1 MRSFA
6 FLTALLFS
14 VPAVAQAASDA
25 DLYKRCAQCHLP
37 SGVGVP
43 GTFPPL
49 DAQLGKIAASPE
61 GRAYLIL
68 VATQGLSGQL
78 KVGSQVYRNI
88 MPAQNLNAA
97 DTATVLNYILNRF
110 SSEGLPQDW
119 KPFTEAEVSEVRAA
133 HAGVKAPGLHQLREK
148 ALEGK

>member
-6 FLTALLFS
+6 FLAALLFS
-14 VPAVAQAASDA
+14 VPVVAQAASDA

-37 SGVGVP
+37 SGAGVP

-49 DAQLGKIAASPE
+49 DPHLGKIAASPE

-78 KVGSQVYRNI
+78 KVGNQVYRNI

-97 DTATVLNYILNRF
+97 DTAAVLNYILNRF
-110 SSEGLPQDW
+110 SSGGLPQDW
-119 KPFTEAEVSEVRAA
+119 KPITEAEVSEARSV
-133 HAGVKAPGLHQLREK
+133 HAGAKAPDLHKLREK